1 VGVTK
6 VVYVARAKTLVSG
19 ELSNVDQSG
28 VRNAV
33 KSLQDYNNALA
44 IRRAGTSSKTKTMLT
59 NFVTHKDVF
68 VDWTVDET
76 RLVDPA
82 DGRWQAAA
90 EVAQRVNFG
99 QGGEDEDGVV
109 QKVSISHSQHSA
121 D

>member
-59 NFVTHKDVF
+59 N
-68 VDWTVDET
+68 
-76 RLVDPA
+76 
-82 DGRWQAAA
+82 
-90 EVAQRVNFG
+90 
-99 QGGEDEDGVV
+99 EDGVV
-109 QKVSISHSQHSA
+109 QKVSISHSPHSA